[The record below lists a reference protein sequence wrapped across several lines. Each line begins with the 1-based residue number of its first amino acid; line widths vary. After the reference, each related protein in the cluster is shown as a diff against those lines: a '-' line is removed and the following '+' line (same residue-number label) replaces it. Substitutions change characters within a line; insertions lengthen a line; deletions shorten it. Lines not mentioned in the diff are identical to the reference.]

1 MKTSFFIAKRYL
13 VSKKSHNLINIISSV
28 SVIGLV
34 VGTFALIVVL
44 SVFNGFESVIKSL
57 YGVFNPDF
65 QITTLKGKTFSIDSI
80 PQERIKAIKGL
91 IDYSKVVEEDAL
103 FKYGDKQFIGKIKGV
118 GENFPSLS
126 GLDSMVVDGY
136 FILSDAGKNYAVV
149 GAGVAYF
156 LDLYPGD
163 VAELLNIYVPK
174 RGNKSS
180 FNIATAFNQKAVH
193 PAGVF
198 SVQQEFDEK
207 YVLLPLS
214 FVRELMD
221 YDDEITSLEVFTGDN
236 ADNDMVQQQLKSI
249 LGDSYIVKN
258 RYEQNIALFKVMTSE
273 KTAIF
278 FILVFILV
286 LASFNMIGSL
296 SILIV
301 EKKKDIAV
309 LKSMGAGKKLIKN
322 IFTIEGMLI
331 SFLGGLIGLIL
342 GFVVLY
348 AQQTFGIVSLGSGNG
363 DFIIDA
369 YPVEMK
375 LVEFVYVF
383 ATVQMIG
390 FLATIYPVN
399 FLLRNFN
406 RVKL

>member
-13 VSKKSHNLINIISSV
+13 LSKKSHNLINVISAI
-28 SVIGLV
+28 SVIGLAI
-34 VGTFALIVVL
+34 GTFALIVVL

-65 QITTLKGKTFSIDSI
+65 EITALKGKTFSIDSI
-80 PQERIKAIKGL
+80 PQEKIKAINGI
-91 IDYSKVVEEDAL
+91 IDYSEVVEEDAL

-118 GENFPSLS
+118 DENFSSLS
-126 GLDSMVVDGY
+126 GVDSMVVDGY
-136 FILSDAGKNYAVV
+136 FVLNDAGKNYAVV

-156 LDLYPGD
+156 LDLYPED
-163 VAELLNIYVPK
+163 VAEFLNIYVPK

-180 FNIATAFNQKAVH
+180 FNIAAAFNQKAVH
-193 PAGVF
+193 PSGVF
-198 SVQQEFDEK
+198 SIQQDFDEK
-207 YVLLPLS
+207 YVFLPLA

-221 YDDEITSLEVFTGDN
+221 YDDEITSLEVFTGDE
-236 ADNDMVQQQLKSI
+236 ADNEIVQEQLKNI
-249 LGDSYIVKN
+249 LGDSFIVKN
-258 RYEQNIALFKVMTSE
+258 RYEQNVALFKVMTSE

-309 LKSMGAGKKLIKN
+309 LKSMGADKKLIKN

-331 SFLGGLIGLIL
+331 SILGGLIGLFL
-342 GFVVLY
+342 GFMVLY
-348 AQQTFGIVSLGSGNG
+348 LQQTFGIVSLGSGEG

-369 YPVEMK
+369 YPVKMK

-383 ATVQMIG
+383 ATVQLIG

-399 FLLRNFN
+399 FLLKNFDS
-406 RVKL
+406 VKL